1 MVLSMMFLMGWEVA
15 PLSILLF
22 GIPARAE
29 DSIPAAA
36 AVAASSSRAADA
48 ATTSQLAAT
57 AGGPVSCDYSSGK
70 WVPADDAAAGGSA
83 AAAAPRPL
91 YSGKE
96 CSQRWSWLA
105 PEWACELNN
114 RPDLSYEQFR
124 WQPSNYAQGCDL
136 TPFHAHTFLERLRN
150 KVLAFVGDSLAR
162 QQYQSLMCM
171 ITAGGK
177 DDQINMVVE
186 DVGPDYGFQRAN
198 ETRRPAGVANHFKAT
213 NTTIIFYWS
222 VTLCHEEMFQIELTK
237 TKWKSLSLSSGT
249 AGSVALHLDQP
260 VHFIRDYFA
269 KFDVL
274 VLNSGHHWNNGK
286 KQLNKWQFY
295 VNGHPVTPTD
305 DLHVISNAYK
315 FAMNATVRWVS
326 ERIDNTTNHK
336 QVFYRTIS
344 PRHFRNGDWN
354 TGGTCDSIS
363 FEADKNVTVPQQGV
377 IVRDLVAE
385 NAVVGTNVQLLNI
398 TFLSQL
404 RGEAH
409 VSKYGRSN
417 HATQDCLHW
426 CLPGIP
432 DTWNE
437 ILFTHISDK
446 YQDLANYTFNDLD
459 SSRS

>member
-1 MVLSMMFLMGWEVA
+1 
-15 PLSILLF
+15 
-22 GIPARAE
+22 
-29 DSIPAAA
+29 
-36 AVAASSSRAADA
+36 
-48 ATTSQLAAT
+48 
-57 AGGPVSCDYSSGK
+57 
-70 WVPADDAAAGGSA
+70 
-83 AAAAPRPL
+83 
-91 YSGKE
+91 
-96 CSQRWSWLA
+96 
-105 PEWACELNN
+105 
-114 RPDLSYEQFR
+114 
-124 WQPSNYAQGCDL
+124 
-136 TPFHAHTFLERLRN
+136 
-150 KVLAFVGDSLAR
+150 
-162 QQYQSLMCM
+162 M

-363 FEADKNVTVPQQGV
+363 FEAD
-377 IVRDLVAE
+377 
-385 NAVVGTNVQLLNI
+385 
-398 TFLSQL
+398 
-404 RGEAH
+404 